1 MLAVIWCRI
10 FCFFSELHKKLNI
23 KTHINII
30 LPVVFYGFETWSHTL
45 RDERRVRVFEN
56 ILLRRIFGLM
66 IDRETGEWRKLQ
78 NKEPNYQ
85 YSSNNIVQVI
95 KIDKNNFGWACS
107 ACGGEVRRG
116 VHRIL
121 LGTYERK
128 RRLGRHRHR
137 WVYNITVDLE

>member
-95 KIDKNNFGWACS
+95 KIDKNNFG
-107 ACGGEVRRG
+107 
-116 VHRIL
+116 
-121 LGTYERK
+121 
-128 RRLGRHRHR
+128 
-137 WVYNITVDLE
+137 